1 MQWRQKII
9 INLIILL
16 VALQGIYSTK
26 RFYMQLFQ
34 HKLLFGPLFGV
45 LHMANTKFR
54 NKQYI
59 EIYSNIVHIY
69 LYT

>member
-1 MQWRQKII
+1 
-9 INLIILL
+9 
-16 VALQGIYSTK
+16 
-26 RFYMQLFQ
+26 MQLFQ

-45 LHMANTKFR
+45 LHMANTKLY

-59 EIYSNIVHIY
+59 EIYSNILHIY